1 MRRDR
6 FANFF
11 IHGGADRFVE
21 VALGRA
27 EFDGVNEDGFGREFF
42 GDLIFG
48 AAKNERGE
56 AGAEEIAAF
65 VVLFF
70 FDGSLVE
77 LAESVKRAEE
87 AGNEKA
93 EERQSSPRLF
103 SMGVPERQRRWRAL
117 SWQAAC
123 ETLAEGFLMC
133 CASSRMAMA
142 KSCFLSS
149 SMSRCSKAKE
159 VMTISAWG
167 MWEKTRLRCGP

>member
-1 MRRDR
+1 MGLLESLRRDR

-11 IHGGADRFVE
+11 VHGGADRFVE

-77 LAESVKRAEE
+77 LAETVKRAEE

-93 EERQSSPRLF
+93 EERPEFAKVIFDGCAGKTEALA
-103 SMGVPERQRRWRAL
+103 GVE
-117 SWQAAC
+117 
-123 ETLAEGFLMC
+123 LAGCLRDFGGGVFDVLRFVEDGDG
-133 CASSRMAMA
+133 
-142 KSCFLSS
+142 
-149 SMSRCSKAKE
+149 E
-159 VMTISAWG
+159 VMFFEFVDVA
-167 MWEKTRLRCGP
+167 L